1 MSIHIA
7 PPAAV
12 DLLAH
17 AVERVRSDLVQAG
30 TLKQRARIFWAG
42 VAASRD
48 LGASDVVR
56 DEFIVLAID
65 SGLFDQLSE
74 KPPYAAA
81 ATIDHLIHWGF
92 LDRDPFGKSND

>member
-1 MSIHIA
+1 MSIHVA

-17 AVERVRSDLVQAG
+17 AIERVRSDLGQADN
-30 TLKQRARIFWAG
+30 LKQRARIFWAG

-48 LGASDVVR
+48 LGASDVIR

-81 ATIDHLIHWGF
+81 ATIDHLIRWG
-92 LDRDPFGKSND
+92 LLKRDPFGKIK